1 LSNNSNL
8 LNKQKYDSPN
18 FKQNTTSENDEEVI
32 FTNDAIKNRKGNNLN
47 LRLIHDL
54 NEIPLKTQIS
64 FNIHSSLIKKLK
76 VESDNSNICSIKE
89 SFQTEMK
96 NEENNVEIK
105 RREFILIIQK
115 MQLIQIVFQIN
126 SI

>member
-1 LSNNSNL
+1 MSNNSNL